1 MAHLINRRG
10 ILGAAGVALAS
21 GAAKASPFHARHG
34 RKGAGGGGG
43 GEFTNPSGV
52 SGFTRASVPNALAA
66 ITAFN
71 AGTSDIKL
79 AMIGDSNLAGVGA
92 GESGPGS
99 ATNIRMHDPARKL
112 RDRLR
117 AAGIAATDDS
127 WWGFGNFDMSYFPLT
142 EPRLTHSTSDPGPP
156 AVGWSFA
163 APDGPCI
170 GGLGLYANDTTGT
183 ATWQCL
189 DTQTHMNIEVECS
202 PGFGILEY
210 SVDGGAF
217 VGTIDLSTGTPG
229 LQTRTVSLGSEGVH
243 SVTFRAQV
251 VNNRVVFF
259 HIDFFNV
266 NVRRVRIWPWIYSGG
281 TLLNLET
288 TPPTDYD
295 AQGAHLAI
303 INNWINDRG
312 GPFPGTVTTTVV
324 NKLKAAN
331 CDVLL
336 ENPVPTTPA
345 DTFAAAGLSLAAT
358 LGVPYNDMT
367 WEYSVSG
374 WSNHTPSFG
383 ILGDKH
389 STDAGYEKRTDYT
402 WAVVRQLFG
411 V

>member
-1 MAHLINRRG
+1 MPAFR
-10 ILGAAGVALAS
+10 LGGSTAS
-21 GAAKASPFHARHG
+21 T
-34 RKGAGGGGG
+34 GGT
-43 GEFTNPSGV
+43 EFTNPSGV
-52 SGFTRASVPNALAA
+52 SGFTRASVANALTA
-66 ITAFN
+66 INAFN
-71 AGTSDIKL
+71 AGTSDFKL

-92 GESGPGS
+92 GEDGPGG
-99 ATNIRMHDPARKL
+99 ALNIRMHDPARKL

-142 EPRLTHSTSDPGPP
+142 EPRLTHSTSSVGPP

-163 APDGPCI
+163 APDGPDV

-183 ATWQCL
+183 VTWQCL
-189 DTQTHMNIEVECS
+189 DSQTHMNIQIEAS

-210 SVDGGAF
+210 SVDGGAY
-217 VGTIDLSTGTPG
+217 VGTIDLTTGTPG
-229 LQTRTVSLGSEGVH
+229 FQTRTVPLGSEGVH

-259 HIDFFNV
+259 HLDFFNV

-281 TLLNLET
+281 TLLDIHST
-288 TPPTDYD
+288 TYAT
-295 AQGAHLAI
+295 QGAHLAI
-303 INNWINDRG
+303 INDWINDRG
-312 GPFPGTVTTTVV
+312 GAFPSAVTTEVV
-324 NKLKAAN
+324 NALKAHN
-331 CDVLL
+331 CDVIL
-336 ENPVPTTPA
+336 ENPVPTTPV
-345 DTFAAAGLSLAAT
+345 DTFAAAGLALAGT

-367 WEYSVSG
+367 WEYNATT
-374 WSNHTPSFG
+374 WSSHTPSFG

-402 WAVVRQLFG
+402 WAVVRQMFG